1 MENTIQTQTTNAAD
15 QDSLFLASL
24 ILLDVRRMIGN
35 VQVIVA
41 VFLRFAAVSVAIT
54 NNLIGMVLATASE
67 ED

>member
-1 MENTIQTQTTNAAD
+1 MENTVQAQAGNATG

-41 VFLRFAAVSVAIT
+41 VFLRFATVSVAIT
-54 NNLIGMVLATASE
+54 NNLIGMVLATVSK